1 MKTFAERVKAQRK
14 QAGLNQQ
21 QLAKISGLSQT
32 TISDIERA
40 RNEGS
45 RDVVRLAHALKV
57 SAEWLITGLGKKDI
71 EVHGATESEL
81 LAVSVLPDNKQIRR
95 TNMQLLIEKE
105 QSKAAFARKVGT
117 DPAYVSQ
124 ILSDKTCAEI
134 GDTFARNIEKAC
146 NLPHGWMDN
155 VHTQNKSDSAGT
167 ELIVRVSARL
177 DYLGWNWADLARA
190 MGMAEQRVN
199 NWRSRGIPAREL
211 RKVEATLKFPRYAL
225 DFDHARQLEQQAV
238 EHTELLEA
246 WAYLL
251 PAEKEAMME
260 QIRPMAAHNKAVL
273 EQIQKP

>member
-71 EVHGATESEL
+71 EAHVATESEL
-81 LAVSVLPDNKQIRR
+81 LAVSDLPNSKQTRR

-124 ILSDKTCAEI
+124 ILSDKTRAEI
-134 GDTFARNIEKAC
+134 GDTFARKIEKAY

-155 VHTQNKSDSAGT
+155 VQAQNKSESAGT
-167 ELIVRVSARL
+167 ELIESVSARL
-177 DYLGWNWADLARA
+177 DYLGWNWGDLARL

-199 NWRSRGIPAREL
+199 NWRNRGIPAREL
-211 RKVEATLKFPRYAL
+211 RKVEAALKLPRYAL
-225 DFDHARQLEQQAV
+225 DFDHALQLEQHTV
-238 EHTELLEA
+238 EHIELLEA

-251 PAEKEAMME
+251 PTEKEAMME